1 MMLTK
6 ISGVLVAVVMLGF
19 GSVSAAQAQDVRGGA
34 GLTGATWGLC
44 KAYCEVMD
52 CDGDAQATDAACQQL
67 EDRYLAKSGGAPLP
81 CEPRAT
87 NMTDKEAQFFVVM
100 QSEVG

>member
-34 GLTGATWGLC
+34 GLTDADLGAVQGLLRSH
-44 KAYCEVMD
+44 
-52 CDGDAQATDAACQQL
+52 GL
-67 EDRYLAKSGGAPLP
+67 R
-81 CEPRAT
+81 R
-87 NMTDKEAQFFVVM
+87 
-100 QSEVG
+100 

>member
-52 CDGDAQATDAACQQL
+52 CDGDA
-67 EDRYLAKSGGAPLP
+67 
-81 CEPRAT
+81 
-87 NMTDKEAQFFVVM
+87 
-100 QSEVG
+100 